1 MAFITGAGYQFQA
14 DLSDAATTYVDIDAI
29 SVDESMNEVV
39 DTFYKLSDGGYATSV
54 VTALDPE
61 FSLVFKFDSTDTT
74 MDSILEKRLKLGTD
88 RNFSLKI
95 IDNATGNTITGDAV
109 FTAIGSPRTV
119 EAVVE
124 VSVSVKLRGEPTI
137 AATV

>member
-14 DLSDAATTYVDIDAI
+14 DLSDAATTYVDIEAN

-39 DTFYKLSDGGYATSV
+39 DTFYKLSDGGFATNV

-61 FSLVFKFDSTDTT
+61 FALVFKFESTDTT
-74 MDSILEKRLKLGTD
+74 LDSITEKRFKLGAD

-95 IDNATGNTITGDAV
+95 IDNATGNTITADAV
-109 FTAIGSPRTV
+109 FTSIGTTRTV

-124 VSVSVKLRGEPTI
+124 VPVTVKLRGEPTI
-137 AATV
+137 TAT